1 MEVRPS
7 LGLGF
12 TMQNFLKLFLPLKY
26 ELQSVPSE
34 VDLLWIWIPDSHK
47 LLPKSWKG
55 LSHFCSPTL
64 YSFSLSELSYTLSA
78 SDAANLGYAP
88 SYPTEVLWELNKILF
103 IKCGA
108 RSRCSKNTSLQSS
121 PERG

>member
-7 LGLGF
+7 LGLASQCK
-12 TMQNFLKLFLPLKY
+12 TSLNLFLPLKY
-26 ELQSVPSE
+26 EQQSVPSE

-55 LSHFCSPTL
+55 LSHFVVPLCILFHYCTAFL
-64 YSFSLSELSYTLSA
+64 HVTA

-88 SYPTEVLWELNKILF
+88 SYPTEVL
-103 IKCGA
+103 
-108 RSRCSKNTSLQSS
+108 
-121 PERG
+121 